1 MSPIIISLILKR
13 MMYRQIHMEVLY
25 IIINT
30 FMHCPWRWPSG
41 LRRGPVAAR
50 LLILWVRIPPR
61 TWKFVSCEC
70 CVLSGTDLFV
80 ELITRPG
87 ESYRVWC
94 AWVWTWSLDNEEAL
108 AHQGLGRKKDS
119 NLHALFQILFFLHAE
134 PILLKL
140 STPHKISRGLV

>member
-1 MSPIIISLILKR
+1 MSPIIISLFLKH

-30 FMHCPWRWPSG
+30 FMHCPCRWPSG

-61 TWKFVSCEC
+61 TWKSVSCDC

-80 ELITRPG
+80 ELITRQG

-94 AWVWTWSLDNEEAL
+94 ACVWTWSLDNEEAL
-108 AHQGLGRKKDS
+108 AHQLHGGGGGRIKSSCSVS
-119 NLHALFQILFFLHAE
+119 NFILPACRTNSAE
-134 PILLKL
+134 AVN
-140 STPHKISRGLV
+140 TT